1 MLDNR
6 DEPLLDAGEMN
17 HPSRRIMNRI
27 LKLFEVQRLIMGQT
41 NFRDGTLVSRER
53 NRRGVDPEI
62 PWRRH
67 QTGVYQTSDL
77 SSLRSGH
84 CFDNW
89 TGDFCVSQRPE
100 SVRTCNVTC
109 VILY

>member
-6 DEPLLDAGEMN
+6 EEPLLDAGEMN

-27 LKLFEVQRLIMGQT
+27 LKLFEVQGLIMGQT

-67 QTGVYQTSDL
+67 RAGVYQTSDL
-77 SSLRSGH
+77 SSLSRA
-84 CFDNW
+84 DVLT
-89 TGDFCVSQRPE
+89 TGLVTSVCQKDRKVSE
-100 SVRTCNVTC
+100 LAT
-109 VILY
+109 

>member
-6 DEPLLDAGEMN
+6 EEPLLDAGGMN
-17 HPSRRIMNRI
+17 HPSRRLMNMALKRFRI
-27 LKLFEVQRLIMGQT
+27 RALLMGQT

-67 QTGVYQTSDL
+67 RAGVYQTSDF

-89 TGDFCVSQRPE
+89 PLVTSVCQKDQKVSE
-100 SVRTCNVTC
+100 LAT
-109 VILY
+109 

>member
-17 HPSRRIMNRI
+17 HPSRRIMKRALKSFRI
-27 LKLFEVQRLIMGQT
+27 RELLMGKT

-62 PWRRH
+62 LWRRH
-67 QTGVYQTSDL
+67 QAGVYQTSDL

-84 CFDNW
+84 CFDN
-89 TGDFCVSQRPE
+89 
-100 SVRTCNVTC
+100 
-109 VILY
+109 